1 MHPTA
6 RRGVR
11 GARKRNE
18 RTTGRRQAGLNGVQD
33 LDVPA
38 ALGRV
43 DVPEGRCT
51 RGHAACGKTPG
62 NAMRWWDTAAR
73 ARDLKPAGVLKALPT
88 QPFFMFER
96 RRLPLKLG
104 FGPDLVA
111 AVDPPIDRQL
121 LGQALRYRQA
131 QKVGVARIDLD
142 GNACRTVSE
151 ADARV
156 PRKGRDQGTQTA
168 SNRAGEPVPRGC
180 LFGLAGGSIAI
191 GRTSRRPTPAEP

>member
-1 MHPTA
+1 
-6 RRGVR
+6 V
-11 GARKRNE
+11 
-18 RTTGRRQAGLNGVQD
+18 
-33 LDVPA
+33 
-38 ALGRV
+38 
-43 DVPEGRCT
+43 
-51 RGHAACGKTPG
+51 
-62 NAMRWWDTAAR
+62 RWWDAAGR
-73 ARDLKPAGVLKALPT
+73 GQQAFSALPT

-131 QKVGVARIDLD
+131 QKVDVARIDLD

-156 PRKGRDQGTQTA
+156 PRKGRDQGTQAA
-168 SNRAGEPVPRGC
+168 SNRAGDHAC
-180 LFGLAGGSIAI
+180 ATGLSIWAGGW
-191 GRTSRRPTPAEP
+191 